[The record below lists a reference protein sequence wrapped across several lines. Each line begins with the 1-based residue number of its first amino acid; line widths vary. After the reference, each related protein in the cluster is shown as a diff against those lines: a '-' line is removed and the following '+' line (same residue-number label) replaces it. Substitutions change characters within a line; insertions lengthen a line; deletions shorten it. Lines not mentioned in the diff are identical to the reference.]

1 MAFKPLVL
9 PLLSLAACAVASLF
23 PSWAAAQ
30 ATLLLEEP
38 YSYDGSFAGTGHAA
52 VYLSQICAESPIRLR
67 PCRAGE
73 NGVVISRYHHIAGR
87 DWIAIPLIPYLYA
100 VERPQDI
107 PLYTNTKLVRLL
119 RHEYLEKLSSSI
131 GEPGED
137 SYQLAGSAYDRTLY
151 GFRVATRPD
160 QDARLI
166 AILNSSVNRNSYKLL
181 SRNCADFAKEIINF
195 YYPKA
200 VHRSIIADLGVMTP
214 KQAAKSLVDASRRH
228 REMQL
233 TTFIIPQVPGLKRSK
248 PVHGVLESVVLAKK
262 YVTPVL
268 LFHPFLVGGVEAA
281 YWAGWRF
288 NPAKG
293 ALIFDPASG
302 LELPLTSSERRY
314 YQTSLS
320 AAKRESLAE
329 ERLPDWRKLEARAQP
344 ELDASGEPFLEMDR
358 DGQKVRVGICRENAL
373 RMAAPPEL
381 VEDLLVGRLEQ
392 ELRSARPVKASARQ
406 VASDWRLLEKAAESR
421 EASALA
427 ANSRVQDSDKDQH

>member
-1 MAFKPLVL
+1 
-9 PLLSLAACAVASLF
+9 
-23 PSWAAAQ
+23 
-30 ATLLLEEP
+30 
-38 YSYDGSFAGTGHAA
+38 
-52 VYLSQICAESPIRLR
+52 
-67 PCRAGE
+67 
-73 NGVVISRYHHIAGR
+73 
-87 DWIAIPLIPYLYA
+87 
-100 VERPQDI
+100 
-107 PLYTNTKLVRLL
+107 
-119 RHEYLEKLSSSI
+119 
-131 GEPGED
+131 
-137 SYQLAGSAYDRTLY
+137 
-151 GFRVATRPD
+151 
-160 QDARLI
+160 
-166 AILNSSVNRNSYKLL
+166 
-181 SRNCADFAKEIINF
+181 
-195 YYPKA
+195 
-200 VHRSIIADLGVMTP
+200 
-214 KQAAKSLVDASRRH
+214 
-228 REMQL
+228 
-233 TTFIIPQVPGLKRSK
+233 
-248 PVHGVLESVVLAKK
+248 
-262 YVTPVL
+262 

-381 VEDLLVGRLEQ
+381 VEDLLVSRLEQ